1 LYEHANTIAA
11 NYTIATG
18 NNALTAG
25 PITINTGVSVTVPTG
40 STWVVA

>member
-1 LYEHANTIAA
+1 LYEHANTISA
-11 NYTIATG
+11 NYAITAG

-25 PITINTGVSVTVPTG
+25 PITIDTGISVTLPPG

>member
-1 LYEHANTIAA
+1 MNTLILLQL
-11 NYTIATG
+11 TITAG